1 MIKIYLIHE
10 IKYHLIL
17 QSIEIDYFYPFIV
30 YNKHFLYIKSKLV
43 DYDYFHNIYKQAVLK
58 ETPLIINNL
67 QLTINGVSII
77 LNE

>member
-1 MIKIYLIHE
+1 MSVVYYRMIKIYLIHE

-43 DYDYFHNIYKQAVLK
+43 DYDSL
-58 ETPLIINNL
+58 
-67 QLTINGVSII
+67 S
-77 LNE
+77 